1 MSLPISIH
9 RDITGVV
16 WYEQSLTLKVV
27 QINGSRSSYDLQIQ
41 FPELR

>member
-1 MSLPISIH
+1 MSLHTSIH

-27 QINGSRSSYDLQIQ
+27 QRMGAGHLMICKFNFLS
-41 FPELR
+41 